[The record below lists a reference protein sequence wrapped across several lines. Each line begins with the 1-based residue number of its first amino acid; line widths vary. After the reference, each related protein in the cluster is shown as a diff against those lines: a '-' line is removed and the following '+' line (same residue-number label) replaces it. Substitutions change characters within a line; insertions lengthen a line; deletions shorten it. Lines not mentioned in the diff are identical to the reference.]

1 MNKPIYATDENALEQ
16 LRARL
21 AEQKSTHEEMKRKNQ
36 YYRKNGTM
44 KGYPD
49 MVDEEAERI
58 DKRIDGDYSW
68 CKAPYPQYILQNS
81 NQQMK
86 ATEARIKQLEAEEKR
101 AESGEETDYKTD
113 GLGFEVHENRDIG
126 RLQIFFPNGGRVD
139 KATYE
144 SLRKRGFV
152 FSRTNE
158 AFQRQLNENSR
169 WAAKR
174 FVEEQRALLGA
185 EPTVKKSEVVAE

>member
-86 ATEARIKQLEAEEKR
+86 
-101 AESGEETDYKTD
+101 
-113 GLGFEVHENRDIG
+113 
-126 RLQIFFPNGGRVD
+126 
-139 KATYE
+139 
-144 SLRKRGFV
+144 
-152 FSRTNE
+152 
-158 AFQRQLNENSR
+158 
-169 WAAKR
+169 
-174 FVEEQRALLGA
+174 
-185 EPTVKKSEVVAE
+185 